1 VQFLLVDLKDNFNT
15 IMKMEFIDDPQI
27 GHNKFKLPVLLVP
40 VLMFVVLGL
49 GIFVSK
55 LYVSSVLDKP
65 VAEESQ

>member
-1 VQFLLVDLKDNFNT
+1 
-15 IMKMEFIDDPQI
+15 MMEFIDDPQI